1 MNKLEQ
7 KVTKITEAAGWIIYI
22 SWCRE
27 DLDYA
32 MYKNINSFTGSRR
45 FLRVYKE
52 NGAWEIRASKRN
64 DAEVLRSGRF
74 VDTLS
79 TVLMSDPV
87 TTPTELA
94 QDHSYDHLAYLKKNS

>member
-1 MNKLEQ
+1 MNALEQ
-7 KVTKITEAAGWIIYI
+7 KVTKITEAAGWICYI

-32 MYKNINSFTGSRR
+32 MYKNINRDTDMRR

-52 NGAWEIRASKRN
+52 NGAWEITSFKTT
-64 DAEVLRSGRF
+64 DATVLRSGRF

-79 TVLMSDPV
+79 SVLTNDPV

-94 QDHSYDHLAYLKKNS
+94 EDHSYDHLAYLKKNS

>member
-1 MNKLEQ
+1 MNILEQ
-7 KVTKITEAAGWIIYI
+7 KITEITEAAGWICYI

-32 MYKNINSFTGSRR
+32 MYKNINIDAGSRR

-52 NGAWEIRASKRN
+52 NGAWEITSSKQN
-64 DAEVLRSGRF
+64 DATVLRSGRF

-79 TVLMSDPV
+79 SVLTNDPV
-87 TTPTELA
+87 TTPTELT
-94 QDHSYDHLAYLKKNS
+94 QDHSYDHLAWLKKNS

>member
-7 KVTKITEAAGWIIYI
+7 KVTKITEAAGWICYI

-32 MYKNINSFTGSRR
+32 MYKNINIDAGSRR

-52 NGAWEIRASKRN
+52 NGAWEITSSKQN

-79 TVLMSDPV
+79 SLLKSDP
-87 TTPTELA
+87 TSTPKELKE
-94 QDHSYDHLAYLKKNS
+94 DHSYDHLAWVKNNR